1 MRAEG
6 RMRFLSSGYSFE
18 KLFNITC
25 RSEIWKE
32 INKEFGMND
41 RNLRHASNR
50 PDNANLKKLDIEE
63 DEIEEPEVNRA
74 VDPLDEA
81 DSEGGYGSDLLLD
94 EEKESFNKMSL
105 LSKEMLLADRF
116 DVRQKLKERRLAI
129 ERHNYYGTSSK

>member
-1 MRAEG
+1 MR
-6 RMRFLSSGYSFE
+6 RKSSVH
-18 KLFNITC
+18 T
-25 RSEIWKE
+25 
-32 INKEFGMND
+32 
-41 RNLRHASNR
+41 AS
-50 PDNANLKKLDIEE
+50 DDANLKKMHIEE
-63 DEIEEPEVNRA
+63 DEEEPEANRA

-129 ERHNYYGTSSK
+129 ERHKCNYCGTSSK